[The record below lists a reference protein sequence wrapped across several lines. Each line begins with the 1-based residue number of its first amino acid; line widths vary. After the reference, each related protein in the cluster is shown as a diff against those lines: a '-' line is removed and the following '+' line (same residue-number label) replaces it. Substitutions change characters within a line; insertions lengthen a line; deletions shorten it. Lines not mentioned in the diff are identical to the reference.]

1 VGGEK
6 RVRCR
11 TEVWLWH
18 CIVVLIKNKP
28 PELLARPKQK
38 QAKSKAK
45 VSNLRGRGRE
55 SVEYL
60 EQSW

>member
-1 VGGEK
+1 
-6 RVRCR
+6 
-11 TEVWLWH
+11 VWLWD